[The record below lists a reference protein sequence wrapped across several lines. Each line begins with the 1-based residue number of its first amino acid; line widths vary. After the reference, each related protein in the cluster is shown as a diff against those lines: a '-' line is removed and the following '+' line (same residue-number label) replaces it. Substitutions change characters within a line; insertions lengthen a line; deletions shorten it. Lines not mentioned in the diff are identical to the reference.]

1 MPVSVAGD
9 AWTSAGVP
17 VVPRNVVVV
26 AARDAAAAARAYTAT
41 CRYLGGYQRVDIPI
55 VRNWLSDCITDLACP
70 TKQ

>member
-1 MPVSVAGD
+1 VPVSVAGERLD
-9 AWTSAGVP
+9 LGGRP
-17 VVPRNVVVV
+17 GRPRNVVVV

-55 VRNWLSDCITDLACP
+55 VRNWLSDCIADLACP